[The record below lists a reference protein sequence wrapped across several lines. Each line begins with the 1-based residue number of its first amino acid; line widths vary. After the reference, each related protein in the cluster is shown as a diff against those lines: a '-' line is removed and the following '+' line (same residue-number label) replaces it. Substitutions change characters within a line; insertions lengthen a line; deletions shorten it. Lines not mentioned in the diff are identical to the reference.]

1 MACDDV
7 MVEIALLAQMT
18 GKGMDFGSGVIFPTC
33 KFSILQKLY
42 NSVV

>member
-7 MVEIALLAQMT
+7 MVEIASLEQMT
-18 GKGMDFGSGVIFPTC
+18 GKGMDSGSGVIFPIC
-33 KFSILQKLY
+33 KFSTLQKLY